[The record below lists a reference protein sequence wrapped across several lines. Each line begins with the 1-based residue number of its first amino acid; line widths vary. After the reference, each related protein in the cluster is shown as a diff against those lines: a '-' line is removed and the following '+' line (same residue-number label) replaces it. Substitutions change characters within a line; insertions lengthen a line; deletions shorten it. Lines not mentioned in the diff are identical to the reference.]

1 MRHAAL
7 VCALVLLLGAQA
19 GDKARISDFQVS
31 IEGDSI
37 RANFALENS
46 FGPEL
51 LERIRTG
58 LPTGFDLKFKLVR
71 PRRRWFDN
79 DIAKTTFQAVAMYN
93 AVTREYLVNYKLNG
107 KLIESRVLLD
117 EDELHAAMTRFE
129 QLEVFDVASIRGNR
143 IYVRARAAL
152 GSKSLFF
159 LIPTTVKTDWVESQR
174 FRLPGELE

>member
-1 MRHAAL
+1 MRLAAS
-7 VCALVLLLGAQA
+7 VCALVFLLGAQA
-19 GDKARISDFQVS
+19 GDKARISAFDVS
-31 IEGDSI
+31 VEGDSI
-37 RANFALENS
+37 RAGFILENS

-79 DIAKTTFQAVAMYN
+79 DIASSTFQVVAMYN

-129 QLEVFDVASIRGNR
+129 KLEIFDVESVRGNR
-143 IYVRARAAL
+143 LFVRARAAL

-159 LIPTTVKTDWVESQR
+159 LIPTTVKTDWTESDK
-174 FRLPGELE
+174 FALDNPLE